1 MYHRCCVYTRPHD
14 GWVCDVMDP
23 FIAPIYT
30 RDVPHGPAE
39 WASNRAG
46 ELVRKRD
53 VRLYSFEAAC
63 DRGIEFIV
71 NNSHHAYP
79 TQRPNNWARQNVE
92 NWTRNYS
99 WYTYKTR
106 LKPWNII
113 FHIWYFEMCTREE
126 RKHRVWKKNIIQ
138 QQQQRMTT
146 ANKHFVLKCKTKRKQ
161 NAHFYANEKNLSVI
175 LLYFFLTRLLLSLC
189 VHYTGCFFFVVS
201 CNK

>member
-126 RKHRVWKKNIIQ
+126 RKHRAWKKKHYST
-138 QQQQRMTT
+138 TT
-146 ANKHFVLKCKTKRKQ
+146 AKNDNGKQTFCVKMQNQAQTKC
-161 NAHFYANEKNLSVI
+161 S
-175 LLYFFLTRLLLSLC
+175 FLC
-189 VHYTGCFFFVVS
+189 
-201 CNK
+201 

>member
-39 WASNRAG
+39 WASNRAT

-79 TQRPNNWARQNVE
+79 TQRPNNRARQNVE